1 MKKLLKISCLIISI
15 LLIASLTAGCSGPA
29 SQGSPKTPTTEP
41 GTAQTGTEQSNETGE
56 IGKYPVKTDVTLT
69 YWSILNANV
78 SSNYKS
84 LADTPFAKELEKETG
99 IKVEY
104 LHPSSSA
111 NEAFNLMIAS
121 EDLPDIIEYWW
132 LDFPG
137 GPEQAIQNNIILR
150 ANDYIDKYA
159 PNLKKFLQEH
169 PEVDKMVKT
178 DNGSY
183 YGFPMIR
190 GDELLLTFQ
199 GLAIRNDWLQEVGLE
214 KPETIDEWYVVLEAY
229 RKVFKN
235 PMVLQGYINTFL
247 VVVVGLMFN
256 LTLTSLGAY
265 FLSRKNLMLKKT
277 IMFLITF
284 TMFFSGGL
292 IPFYLTVKE
301 LKIDNTL
308 WALIIPSA
316 INTFYL
322 LVMRTSFQNIPDS
335 LEESAK
341 LDGAGHFT
349 ILVQI
354 VLPLSLPTIAVMI
367 LYYGVQHWNAWFH
380 AAIFLRQREK
390 FPLQLVLR
398 DILIDNKTEE
408 MALGVDTAD
417 RESVSQT
424 IKYAIIIVA
433 TVPILTLYPF
443 LQKYFVKGA
452 LLGAI
457 KG

>member
-1 MKKLLKISCLIISI
+1 MYKNESMGRKIFNVCNYAFMLFI
-15 LLIASLTAGCSGPA
+15 
-29 SQGSPKTPTTEP
+29 
-41 GTAQTGTEQSNETGE
+41 
-56 IGKYPVKTDVTLT
+56 VVVTL
-69 YWSILNANV
+69 YPMLYV
-78 SSNYKS
+78 LFGS
-84 LADTPFAKELEKETG
+84 LS
-99 IKVEY
+99 V
-104 LHPSSSA
+104 PSR
-111 NEAFNLMIAS
+111 FIAHKGV
-121 EDLPDIIEYWW
+121 L
-132 LDFPG
+132 L
-137 GPEQAIQNNIILR
+137 
-150 ANDYIDKYA
+150 A
-159 PNLKKFLQEH
+159 PL
-169 PEVDKMVKT
+169 
-178 DNGSY
+178 
-183 YGFPMIR
+183 GFS
-190 GDELLLTFQ
+190 
-199 GLAIRNDWLQEVGLE
+199 
-214 KPETIDEWYVVLEAY
+214 LEAY